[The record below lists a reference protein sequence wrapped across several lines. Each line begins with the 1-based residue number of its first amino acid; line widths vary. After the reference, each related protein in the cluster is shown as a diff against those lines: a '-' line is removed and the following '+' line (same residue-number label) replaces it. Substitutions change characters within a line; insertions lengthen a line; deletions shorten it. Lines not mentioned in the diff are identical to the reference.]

1 MQGWYNIH
9 KSVNVIHHVN
19 KMKDKNFMIISV
31 DGEKALSL
39 ICMIQMIIFTSWFV
53 RISNIEGLAQ
63 IMHTPF
69 FLRLYLFL
77 ERGDGREKNISVWL
91 PLMCPQLGT

>member
-1 MQGWYNIH
+1 MIKWDLFQECKVGTITH
-9 KSVNVIHHVN
+9 KSINVIHHVN

-69 FLRLYLFL
+69 F
-77 ERGDGREKNISVWL
+77 
-91 PLMCPQLGT
+91 